1 MLLIP
6 PLIKKEETFFNFSN
20 LINVCLPPTVLFN
33 RLIILKSHSPILNK
47 SYVNSHRVHRG
58 RIEQRIEKERERG
71 ARRINEEND
80 ESRCNRE
87 IDGRAAPVSVSS
99 PMKNENVRIHN
110 NGIHK
115 AAITKTYTAPLCVFY
130 GGE

>member
-1 MLLIP
+1 MYA
-6 PLIKKEETFFNFSN
+6 F
-20 LINVCLPPTVLFN
+20 PPTVLFN

-58 RIEQRIEKERERG
+58 RIEQRIERERERERG

-87 IDGRAAPVSVSS
+87 IDGRAAHEPPVSVSS

>member
-20 LINVCLPPTVLFN
+20 LINVCLSSNRSFQPFN
-33 RLIILKSHSPILNK
+33 NTEITFSDTQQKLCKFPSCSPWK
-47 SYVNSHRVHRG
+47 DRTKDR
-58 RIEQRIEKERERG
+58 KRERG

-87 IDGRAAPVSVSS
+87 IDGRAAPVSVSL